1 MDDSEIPDSE
11 LVCRAQVGDPTA
23 QQLLIDRHKGLVFA
37 VAKNNLGNRSDAED
51 VAQDTWTAFFMTSI
65 SRFDKNRPLRPFLLK
80 ICVHLASAYRR
91 SRDRRSTVPIES
103 YMVEDSSPPP
113 GELLEQAERRCEQ
126 AEQRRALLQCIG
138 ELPPIYRQVIELHV
152 FEGLSH
158 REVAERLGIT
168 VVCARQ
174 RWHDA
179 KEKLRTALAR
189 MGFKPRK
196 TVGDDKLTEDSS
208 DD

>member
-113 GELLEQAERRCEQ
+113 GELLEQAERAANRPNNVGRCCN
-126 AEQRRALLQCIG
+126 ASVSPSDLPPSDRTPCVRRAI
-138 ELPPIYRQVIELHV
+138 P
-152 FEGLSH
+152 S
-158 REVAERLGIT
+158 
-168 VVCARQ
+168 
-174 RWHDA
+174 
-179 KEKLRTALAR
+179 
-189 MGFKPRK
+189 
-196 TVGDDKLTEDSS
+196 
-208 DD
+208 